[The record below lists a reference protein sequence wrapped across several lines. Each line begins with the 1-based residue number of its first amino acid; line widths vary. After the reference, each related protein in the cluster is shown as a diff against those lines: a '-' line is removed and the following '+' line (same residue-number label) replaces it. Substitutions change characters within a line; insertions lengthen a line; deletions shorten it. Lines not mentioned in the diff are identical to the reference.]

1 MEWLENNWI
10 WIAAGV
16 AFFAMHLF
24 GHSNHSGHRRGGGDD
39 SRNPKPSDDV
49 TTAEQT
55 ADVNG
60 VALRVTNPTIAAL
73 GGMPVH
79 TGAAPTPSN
88 GKQHHRGC

>member
-1 MEWLENNWI
+1 MEWLQKNWL

-24 GHSNHSGHRRGGGDD
+24 GHSNHSGHSRGGGDD

-60 VALRVTNPTIAAL
+60 VAPRVTNPTNAAL
-73 GGMPVH
+73 GGMPAH
-79 TGAAPTPSN
+79 TGARRLGNSITVAAD
-88 GKQHHRGC
+88 